1 MTHALAQRL
10 RQALVLATLHS
21 VAAAVPASASQD
33 HPTNEVVV
41 TATRSG
47 IPVWWVDGPVG
58 TLVVVGTIK
67 DLAPGTRWES
77 DKIVNAMQKADRV
90 VMSGVTRHRLS
101 LVEALRLQSQAK
113 RVATLPRGYDISAYV
128 TEHDMQRLKRLLHLG
143 VLERGFERKHPAQLA
158 QELIQSSKGERA
170 SRGLISLR
178 RLRLEDDPESLIKV
192 MAKKHRISIVNP
204 AQSTTKPALR
214 NLLKASPTEHLPC
227 LRDALTLAERGTG
240 AFEARSSAW
249 ASAKV
254 GEVLASQFEKTAS
267 TCLPLGLRGAGAEE
281 IAIKARGYLLQP
293 GTTLLVADLSELAG
307 PAGVLGHYSAQGL
320 RVRGP
325 RWH

>member
-1 MTHALAQRL
+1 M
-10 RQALVLATLHS
+10 
-21 VAAAVPASASQD
+21 AAVPASASQD
-33 HPTNEVVV
+33 DPTNEVVV

-47 IPVWWVDGPVG
+47 IPVWWIDGPVG
-58 TLVVVGTIK
+58 TLVMVGTIK

-77 DKIVNAMQKADRV
+77 DKIVSAMQNADRI
-90 VMSGVTRHRLS
+90 VMSSVTRHRLS
-101 LVEALRLQSQAK
+101 LLEALRLQSRAK
-113 RVATLPRGYDISAYV
+113 RVPILPRGYDVSAYV
-128 TEHDMQRLKRLLHLG
+128 TEPDMQQLKRLVHLG

-158 QELIQSSKGERA
+158 QELIQYSKGERA

-178 RLRLEDDPESLIKV
+178 RLRLEDDAVSLIKV
-192 MAKKHRISIVNP
+192 MAKKRRISIVSP
-204 AQSTTKPALR
+204 AESKTKSALGS
-214 NLLKASPTEHLPC
+214 LLKASPTEHLHC

-240 AFEARSSAW
+240 AFAARSSAW

-254 GEVLASQFEKTAS
+254 GEVLASQFQKTAS
-267 TCLPLGLRGAGAEE
+267 ACLPLGLRGAGAEE

-307 PAGVLGHYSAQGL
+307 PAGVLGRYSAQGL